1 MADDKFDVIVVGAGP
16 AGTSAAITAAKAG
29 LHVAL
34 LERGEY
40 AGAKNVQGA
49 ILYTKNLADII
60 PDFWKDPNCPMERYI
75 TQQNVM
81 ITGDD
86 SAVRGGFVSDKWTKE
101 PHNCYSIIRV
111 NFDKWYAKKAEEAG
125 AEIYT
130 GVTVSKVLQK
140 DGKVVGI
147 KTSEGDEL
155 LADIVIACDGVN
167 SMLAQSIGLIDE
179 WKPDEVALGVK
190 EVLSLPKEKIQDRFN
205 LEGNEGATYEIFG
218 KITKGML
225 GYAFLYTNKE
235 SLSFGVGCKLSHF
248 QKTGIPPYE
257 LLESAKKHP
266 IIRRYLQGATPLEY
280 SAHLIPEGGYYSLPP
295 LYTDGFLVAGDAAQ
309 MINPT
314 HREGSNLAM
323 TAGRLAAE
331 TAIEAKKKGDFSKA
345 TLAAYQQKLESSFII
360 PDMEEHKD
368 VEIKIEKNLDLLTVY
383 PDIVTQA
390 LYEYFSV
397 DGRTKKDI
405 QKSIFRKILKMRP
418 AKNIMKD
425 MWGMMKRGNENK
437 KPSLWNVGKQLLSQA
452 WKMRKA
458 LKKVAS

>member
-1 MADDKFDVIVVGAGP
+1 MADDKFDAIVVGAGP
-16 AGTSAAITAAKAG
+16 AGTSAAITLAKAG
-29 LHVAL
+29 LRVAL

-40 AGAKNVQGA
+40 PGAKNVQGA
-49 ILYTKNLADII
+49 ILYTKNLADIV
-60 PDFWKDPNCPMERYI
+60 PNFWADSASPMERHI

-81 ITGDD
+81 ITSED
-86 SAVRGGFVSDKWTKE
+86 SAIRGGFVSDRWTQA

-111 NFDKWYAKKAEEAG
+111 NFDRWYAKKAEEAG
-125 AEIYT
+125 AEVYT
-130 GVTVSKVLQK
+130 GITVSKLVLK
-140 DGKVVGI
+140 GKQVVGI
-147 KTSEGDEL
+147 ETSEGDQL
-155 LADIVIACDGVN
+155 LADVVIACDGVN

-179 WKPDEVALGVK
+179 WRPDEVALGVK
-190 EVLSLPKEKIQDRFN
+190 EVLALPKEKIQDRFN

-248 QKTGIPPYE
+248 QRTLIPPYE
-257 LLESAKKHP
+257 LLESAKQHP
-266 IIRRYLQGATPLEY
+266 IIRRFLQGTKTMEY

-323 TAGRLAAE
+323 TAGKLAAE
-331 TAIEAKKKGDFSKA
+331 TVVEAKKKGDYSKA
-345 TLAAYQQKLESSFII
+345 TLALYQKKLEESFVI

-383 PDIVTQA
+383 PEIAAQVT
-390 LYEYFSV
+390 
-397 DGRTKKDI
+397 
-405 QKSIFRKILKMRP
+405 
-418 AKNIMKD
+418 
-425 MWGMMKRGNENK
+425 
-437 KPSLWNVGKQLLSQA
+437 
-452 WKMRKA
+452 
-458 LKKVAS
+458 